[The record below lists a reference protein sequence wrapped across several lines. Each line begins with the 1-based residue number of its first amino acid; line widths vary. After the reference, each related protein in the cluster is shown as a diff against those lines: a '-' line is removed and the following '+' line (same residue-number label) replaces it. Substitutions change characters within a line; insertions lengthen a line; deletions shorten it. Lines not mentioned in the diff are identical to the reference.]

1 MAALE
6 RQYFESLD
14 QQDSLACFRSRF
26 ELEEG
31 LLYFNGNSLG
41 AMPSGMSQRLQ
52 SFAENEWGRDIVRG
66 WNTQGW
72 YEMPQR
78 VGDKIAPLI
87 GADAGEVIVADT
99 TSINIFKLAVAALKL
114 KPGRSKIITTNDNF
128 PTDIYILQGL
138 VATLPDKVELMVVDP
153 ADLET
158 SVDENTALVL
168 LTPVNYKSGALFN
181 MAAVTT
187 RVQQQGALMLWDLS
201 HSCGA
206 HPVALNAI
214 NADFAVGC
222 GYKFLNGGPGAPAY
236 LFVAKRWQADIEQPL
251 TGWKGHANPFAMST
265 DYVAAEGITRML
277 CGTHPVTALTCLETA
292 IDIFSE
298 ADMEQVTGKSRQMGD
313 LFIELM
319 EATCKDYDLSL
330 ISPRDASLR
339 GSQVSFKH
347 NEAYALVQALIE
359 RKVICDFRAPDVL
372 RFGITPLYQRYVDV
386 WDAVAQLQNILESGA
401 WRQERFDSRSA
412 VT

>member
-1 MAALE
+1 MAVLE

-14 QQDSLACFRSRF
+14 QQDSLAPYRDRF

-41 AMPSGMSQRLQ
+41 AMPRGMSQRLQ
-52 SFAENEWGRDIVRG
+52 SFAEDEWGRDIVRG

-78 VGDKIAPLI
+78 VGDKIALLI

-99 TSINIFKLAVAALKL
+99 TSINIFKLAVSALRL
-114 KPGRSKIITTNDNF
+114 NPGRSKIITSNDNF

-138 VATLPDKVELMVVDP
+138 AKTLSDNAELVVVDP
-153 ADLET
+153 VDIGA

-168 LTPVNYKSGALFN
+168 LTPVSYKSGALFD
-181 MAAVTT
+181 MEAITEK
-187 RVQQQGALMLWDLS
+187 VQQRGALMLWDLS

-206 HPVALNAI
+206 HLVDLNGI

-236 LFVAKRWQADIEQPL
+236 LFVAKRWQAEIEQPL
-251 TGWKGHANPFAMST
+251 TGWKGHATPFAMSP

-277 CGTHPVTALTCLETA
+277 CGTHPVTGLTCLEHS
-292 IDIFSE
+292 IDIFADVDMSE
-298 ADMEQVTGKSRQMGD
+298 VTAKSRRMGN

-319 EATCKDYDLSL
+319 KVNCSDYGLSL
-330 ISPRDASLR
+330 ISPKEASQR
-339 GSQVSFKH
+339 GSQVTFKH
-347 NEAYALVQALIE
+347 SDAYSLVQALIE
-359 RKVICDFRAPDVL
+359 RQVICDFRAPDVL

-386 WDAVAQLQNILESGA
+386 WDAVAKLQAILESGI
-401 WRQERFDSRSA
+401 WQEQRFKNRSA